1 MSANV
6 AGTNQ
11 EEDNIAYAK
20 QMLKNEEEFM
30 KKQKQY
36 LGGEYQR
43 QQREKEMMQRLE
55 RDRKVQ
61 EQFKMKAE
69 ENQLKSVSSL
79 YFTSSTSFSRSKI
92 W

>member
-1 MSANV
+1 
-6 AGTNQ
+6 
-11 EEDNIAYAK
+11 
-20 QMLKNEEEFM
+20 MLKNEEEFM

>member
-1 MSANV
+1 
-6 AGTNQ
+6 
-11 EEDNIAYAK
+11 
-20 QMLKNEEEFM
+20 MLKNEEEFM

-79 YFTSSTSFSRSKI
+79 YFIS
-92 W
+92 

>member
-1 MSANV
+1 VSANV

-92 W
+92 